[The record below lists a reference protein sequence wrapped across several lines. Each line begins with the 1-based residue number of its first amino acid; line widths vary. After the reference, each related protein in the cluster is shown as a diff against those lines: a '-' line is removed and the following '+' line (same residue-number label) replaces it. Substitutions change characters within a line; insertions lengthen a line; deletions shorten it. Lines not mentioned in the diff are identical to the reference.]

1 MNQWRNAEQRIFLR
15 IANIFNHIVKIKNKK
30 AKKKKKK
37 KSNFKGQNDKR
48 RWQKAVTSEVCI
60 YL

>member
-1 MNQWRNAEQRIFLR
+1 MNQWRNAEQGIFLR

-37 KSNFKGQNDKR
+37 RAISKARMTNVGDK
-48 RWQKAVTSEVCI
+48 K
-60 YL
+60 L

>member
-1 MNQWRNAEQRIFLR
+1 MNQWRNAEQGIFLR

-37 KSNFKGQNDKR
+37 EQFQR
-48 RWQKAVTSEVCI
+48 PEWQT
-60 YL
+60 

>member
-15 IANIFNHIVKIKNKK
+15 IANIFNHMVKIKNKK

-37 KSNFKGQNDKR
+37 EQFQR
-48 RWQKAVTSEVCI
+48 PEWQT
-60 YL
+60 